1 MKNVII
7 GTAGHVDHG
16 KTTLIKALTGYDT
29 DRLKEEKK
37 RGITIELGFANM
49 ENDKGY
55 HIGIIDVPGHE
66 KFVKNMLAGIGGID
80 LVLFIIALDEGVM
93 QQTVEHF
100 EIIKKLDIKNGII
113 VYTKKDLA
121 ENNIQIVNSDV
132 DKLVKNSFLENA
144 KRIAV
149 SSINNDGIDELKNMI
164 FETIKEIGD
173 RREEKEF
180 MRMPIDRVF
189 TMEGFGTVVTGTLI
203 EGVLGIEDK
212 VAIYPKDIDV
222 KIRNIQSHS
231 QNEKEAY
238 AGQRVAVNLSNIKK
252 EDIER
257 GDVLCLK
264 NSILVS
270 RVIDAYVEM
279 FDNVNRKIKNG
290 DRVHFNYGSRQTEG
304 KIFLLDK
311 DEIEKS
317 DKAYCQLRFDTN
329 ICVKK
334 NDKFILRFFSPVES
348 IAGGVVIDPMSWK
361 HKRKDEKVLHHLKM
375 MKDGDLGTQILE
387 VVNSFFDIYSTSD
400 ICLRL
405 HLTKKDFSNEVGKLL
420 NENKIVKVSNEKY
433 ISVDFF
439 NNIYE
444 YAKNVLV
451 EFHKNNPI
459 LLGMNKEE
467 FKNKIIQKFKIT
479 DNEKIEALVEALV
492 ENKKIIFSNGV
503 IKNIGFAGGINEKTM
518 TVADEIE
525 KEYKNKGVE
534 VDKVDLMLEK
544 YKDKKIARQIVND
557 LSKNH
562 ILVKVDNDIYI
573 HKEVFNSVLEKIYKF
588 YEKNEKMTLADLRDI
603 LNTSRKYALFIL
615 DTCDR
620 LKITKRVEDYRILLK
635 KMVL

>member
-49 ENDKGY
+49 QNDKGY

-93 QQTVEHF
+93 QQTIEHF

-113 VYTKKDLA
+113 VYTKKDIA
-121 ENNIQIVNSDV
+121 IENIDIVNSDV

-164 FETIKEIGD
+164 FEIIKGIGD

-180 MRMPIDRVF
+180 TRMPIDRVF

-212 VAIYPKDIDV
+212 VAIYPKNLDV

-290 DRVHFNYGSRQTEG
+290 DKVHFNYGSRQTEG

-317 DKAYCQLRFDTN
+317 DKAYCQLRFDTD

-334 NDKFILRFFSPVES
+334 NDKFIIRFISPIES
-348 IAGGVVIDPMSWK
+348 IAGGTVIDPMSMK
-361 HKRKDEKVLHHLKM
+361 HKRKDDKVLSHLKM
-375 MKDGDLGTQILE
+375 MKNGDVKSQIFE
-387 VVNSFFDIYSTSD
+387 VLDSFFDIYSAQD

-405 HLTKKDFSNEVGKLL
+405 HLTRKDFLGEVEKLIS
-420 NENKIVKVSNEKY
+420 ENKVIKISDEKY
-433 ISVDFF
+433 ISYNFF
-439 NNIYE
+439 NEIYE
-444 YAKNVLV
+444 YSKNILD
-451 EFHKNNPI
+451 EFHKINPVVQ
-459 LLGMNKEE
+459 GMNKEE

-479 DNEKIEALVEALV
+479 DNEKIEEMVDSLIK
-492 ENKKIIFSNGV
+492 NKKIVFSDGA
-503 IKNIGFAGGINEKTM
+503 IKNIGFSGGINEKTM
-518 TVADEIE
+518 TIADEIE
-525 KEYKNKGVE
+525 KEYKSKGVE
-534 VDKVDLMLEK
+534 VDKVDLVLEK
-544 YKDKKIARQIVND
+544 YKDKKVARQIVND

-562 ILVKVDNDIYI
+562 ILIKVDNDIYI

-620 LKITKRVEDYRILLK
+620 LKITKRVEDYRVLLK